1 MPKPAP
7 LFLLLGCL
15 ILTGCSGN
23 TTDPTALYNKKA
35 NELIVQI
42 IQKSECDCVLE
53 IPKESIIEIDERPH
67 LDIRKEVVKQ
77 LQLAN
82 TTELDTLVNR
92 SRKFELDSLAL
103 QKNGI
108 KIITLESVMAVKRN
122 NDGKLLQHCTKGILA
137 IQKPIFDRTF
147 KKAVIDFS
155 WVFTCIRMP
164 IRTFEFKNNE
174 WTFIEN

>member
-15 ILTGCSGN
+15 MLTGCSGT

-35 NELIVQI
+35 NELIAHI

-53 IPKESIIEIDERPH
+53 IPKESIIQIDERPH
-67 LDIRKEVVKQ
+67 LDIRKEVIKQ

-82 TTELDTLVNR
+82 TTELDTLVNW

-103 QKNGI
+103 QKKGI
-108 KIITLESVMAVKRN
+108 NIVTLESVMAVKRN

-164 IRTFEFKNNE
+164 IRTFEFKNNK
-174 WTFIEN
+174 WTPIED